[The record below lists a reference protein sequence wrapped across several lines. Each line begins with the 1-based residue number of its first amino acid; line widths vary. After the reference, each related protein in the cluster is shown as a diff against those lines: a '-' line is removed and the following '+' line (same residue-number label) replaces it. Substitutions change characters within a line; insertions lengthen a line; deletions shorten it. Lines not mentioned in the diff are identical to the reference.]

1 MSESCT
7 QPAQLGDHTA
17 LFTGLEKHIQ
27 FTLFLHISMTNISS
41 DIFLSENENNI
52 YHTPKL
58 LLITTFLIKE
68 TEFIS
73 HKTSIK
79 K

>member
-1 MSESCT
+1 
-7 QPAQLGDHTA
+7 
-17 LFTGLEKHIQ
+17 
-27 FTLFLHISMTNISS
+27 MTNISS

-52 YHTPKL
+52 YHTPKF
-58 LLITTFLIKE
+58 TTFLIKE

>member
-27 FTLFLHISMTNISS
+27 FTLFLHTSMTNISS

-52 YHTPKL
+52 YHTPKF
-58 LLITTFLIKE
+58 TTFLIKE

>member
-1 MSESCT
+1 
-7 QPAQLGDHTA
+7 
-17 LFTGLEKHIQ
+17 
-27 FTLFLHISMTNISS
+27 MTNISS